1 MGGQAS
7 AVLRAGIL
15 GTGAVARLHAE
26 AIAARDDAR
35 LVAVSDVDAARS
47 ESFAQQF
54 GAGSVPD
61 LDALLASGIDVL
73 HICTP
78 PALHAEQAIA
88 ALDAGVSVILEKP
101 PALTLAEL
109 DRILEAEQRSSGRL
123 AIVFQQRTGAAAS
136 TVKELF
142 ARGAFG
148 RPLVATCH
156 TLWHRDTDYYA
167 APWRGTWQGE
177 GGGPTLGLGIHQ
189 LDLLGY
195 LLGEWSTVSGAL
207 WRLERDIET
216 EDTSVATIT
225 FEAGT
230 VASVV
235 TTVLAARQ
243 TSHVRIDAEFATVEV
258 EHLYGH
264 AREHWRITPAPGV
277 PAERIAEWALDA
289 AADVPSGH
297 DALLADLYPALLSGA
312 DLPPVV
318 ADPARSL
325 ELVTAIYASAR
336 EGRTITRADLTEPR
350 LRGPL
355 RSPVGGES

>member
-1 MGGQAS
+1 MT
-7 AVLRAGIL
+7 VLRAGIL
-15 GTGAVARLHAE
+15 GTGGVARLHAE
-26 AIAARDDAR
+26 AIAARPDAQ
-35 LVAVSDVDAARS
+35 LVAVSDVDAVRS
-47 ESFAQQF
+47 AAFAEEF
-54 GAGSVPD
+54 GGTTYPD
-61 LDALLASGIDVL
+61 LTALLAAGLDVL

-78 PALHAEQAIA
+78 PAAHAAQAIA
-88 ALDAGVSVILEKP
+88 ALEAGVNVILEKP
-101 PALTLAEL
+101 PALTLAEF
-109 DRILEAEQRSSGRL
+109 DRILEAAERSEAQL

-136 TVKELF
+136 AVKQLF
-142 ARGAFG
+142 ERGAFG

-156 TLWHRDTDYYA
+156 TLWHRGADYYDV
-167 APWRGTWQGE
+167 PWRGSWETE

-216 EDTSVATIT
+216 EDTSIATVT
-225 FEAGT
+225 FASGA

-235 TTVLAARQ
+235 TTVLATRQ

-277 PAERIAEWALDA
+277 SPEQVAEWTLDA

-297 DALLADLYPALLSGA
+297 DALLAELYPALLAGA
-312 DLPPVV
+312 PLPPVV
-318 ADPARSL
+318 GDPSRSL

-336 EGRTITRADLTEPR
+336 EGRTMSRADLADPAR
-350 LRGPL
+350 RGPL
-355 RSPVGGES
+355 RSPVRGDS

>member
-1 MGGQAS
+1 MT
-7 AVLRAGIL
+7 VLRAGIL
-15 GTGAVARLHAE
+15 GTGAVAQLHAE
-26 AIAARDDAR
+26 AIGARSDAQ
-35 LVAVSDVDAARS
+35 LVAVSDVDEARAAA
-47 ESFAQQF
+47 FAQQF
-54 GAGSVPD
+54 GGTAHPD
-61 LDALLASGIDVL
+61 LAAMLAAGLDVL

-78 PALHAEQAIA
+78 PGVHADQAIA
-88 ALDAGVSVILEKP
+88 ALDAGVNVILEKP
-101 PALTLAEL
+101 PALTLAEF

-136 TVKELF
+136 TVKQLF
-142 ARGAFG
+142 DRGAFG

-156 TLWHRDTDYYA
+156 TLWHRGADYYDV
-167 APWRGTWQGE
+167 PWRGTWQTE

-216 EDTSVATIT
+216 EDTSIATVT
-225 FEAGT
+225 FASGT
-230 VASVV
+230 VASIV
-235 TTVLAARQ
+235 TTVLASRQ

-277 PAERIAEWALDA
+277 PAEQVAEWTLDA

-297 DALLADLYPALLSGA
+297 DALLAELYPALLAGEP
-312 DLPPVV
+312 LPPIVGE
-318 ADPARSL
+318 PARSL

-336 EGRTITRADLTEPR
+336 EGRAVARADLADPA
-350 LRGPL
+350 LRGSL
-355 RSPVGGES
+355 RSPVRGDP

>member
-1 MGGQAS
+1 M
-7 AVLRAGIL
+7 
-15 GTGAVARLHAE
+15 
-26 AIAARDDAR
+26 
-35 LVAVSDVDAARS
+35 AVSDVDAARS
-47 ESFAQQF
+47 AAFAREF
-54 GAGSVPD
+54 GAASYPD
-61 LDALLASGIDVL
+61 LTTLLAAGLDVL

-78 PALHAEQAIA
+78 PAVHADQAIA
-88 ALDAGVSVILEKP
+88 ALEAGVNVILEKP
-101 PALTLAEL
+101 PALTLAEF
-109 DRILEAEQRSSGRL
+109 DRILEAAERSEARV

-156 TLWHRDTDYYA
+156 TLWHRDGDYYA
-167 APWRGTWQGE
+167 APWRGTWQTE

-216 EDTSVATIT
+216 EDTSVATVT
-225 FEAGT
+225 FANGA

-235 TTVLAARQ
+235 TTVLASRQ

-264 AREHWRITPAPGV
+264 SREHWRITPAPGV

-297 DALLADLYPALLSGA
+297 DALLAELYPALLSGA
-312 DLPPVV
+312 ALPTVF

-336 EGRTITRADLTEPR
+336 EGRTINRADLTEPR